1 MSSINGAEAMSEE
14 LRPLGGFH
22 RLFDAS
28 AERVWAA
35 TLRGVFPMAIAG
47 VMLVTA
53 NRYLVPR
60 DWKFFLVCLL
70 AAGLFLNGIRVM
82 AQAWRRR
89 QQKIALFENGF
100 ALWRNRVLSTYF
112 WREVQELEVS
122 PSFFGFTAVCRR
134 DDGHVEKIHFD
145 AASDPT
151 NQLRELC
158 GDLESHV
165 AHNRIPASIAQIDA
179 GEEVVFVRKV
189 WGKEVGTKI
198 GVSSAGLCITP
209 RYKTARC
216 FPWEQIDSVTVDD
229 GHLLI
234 HGVGDDVPLLRE
246 SVLAVPQ
253 CVRLVATAGHARR
266 VAASQASL
274 PIDHPA
280 DVPHG

>member
-1 MSSINGAEAMSEE
+1 MSSITGAEAMSEE
-14 LRPLGGFH
+14 LRSLGSFH

-28 AERVWAA
+28 VERVWAA

-47 VMLVTA
+47 IMLLA
-53 NRYLVPR
+53 AQRYLVPR
-60 DWKFFLVCLL
+60 SGKFFLVCFL
-70 AAGLFLNGIRVM
+70 ATGLFLNGIRVI

-134 DDGHVEKIHFD
+134 DDGQVEKIHFD

-158 GDLESHV
+158 HDLESHV
-165 AHNRIPASIAQIDA
+165 AHDRIPGSIAQIDA
-179 GEEVVFVRKV
+179 GEEVIFVRKV

-198 GVSSAGLCITP
+198 GVSRSGLCITP

-216 FPWEQIDSVTVDD
+216 FPWEQIASVTAAD
-229 GHLLI
+229 GNLVI
-234 HGVGDDVPLLRE
+234 HEVGDDVPLLSE
-246 SVLAVPQ
+246 SILAIPQ
-253 CVRLVATAGHARR
+253 CARLVATAEHARR
-266 VAASQASL
+266 VAANPATS

-280 DVPHG
+280 DATHG